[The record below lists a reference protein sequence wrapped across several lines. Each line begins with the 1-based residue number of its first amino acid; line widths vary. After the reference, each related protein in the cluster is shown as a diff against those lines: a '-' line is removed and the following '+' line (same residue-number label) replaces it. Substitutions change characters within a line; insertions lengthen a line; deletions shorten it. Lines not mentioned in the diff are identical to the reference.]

1 MLEILGGI
9 IVSAIMILLSG
20 IKVVKDYNQL
30 VVFRFGKLI
39 ASKGPGVH
47 LVVPFMDQVETVDT
61 RFVTVATRTLEELTQ
76 DNVAIKISAAC
87 LFQIVDVKRTVSRVD
102 DINAAIAELTQSSL
116 RSGVSQYTLRQMVT
130 DSGKLNAFLKE
141 KLEKQAKDW
150 GIKIVAFEIKEIN
163 LPADV
168 KKALL
173 RENLA
178 EAEFI
183 KSEI

>member
-39 ASKGPGVH
+39 DSKGPGVH

-61 RFVTVATRTLEELTQ
+61 RIVTVATPTLEELTQ

-87 LFQIVDVKRTVSRVD
+87 LFQIVDAKRTVSRVD
-102 DINAAIAELTQSSL
+102 DIDVAIAELTQSSL
-116 RSGVSQYTLRQMVT
+116 RSGVSQYSLRQIVT
-130 DSGKLNAFLKE
+130 DRGKLNAFLKE

-178 EAEFI
+178 EAELI

>member
-39 ASKGPGVH
+39 DSKGPGVH
-47 LVVPFMDQVETVDT
+47 LVIPFMDQVETVDT
-61 RFVTVATRTLEELTQ
+61 RIVTVATPTLEELTQ

-87 LFQIVDVKRTVSRVD
+87 LFQVADAKRTVSRVD
-102 DINAAIAELTQSSL
+102 DINVAIAELAQSSL
-116 RSGVSQYTLRQMVT
+116 RSGVSQYTLRQIVT
-130 DSGKLNAFLKE
+130 DRGKLNAFLKE

-150 GIKIVAFEIKEIN
+150 GIKIVTFEIKEIN

-178 EAEFI
+178 EAELI

>member
-39 ASKGPGVH
+39 DSKGPGVH

-61 RFVTVATRTLEELTQ
+61 RIVTVAPAPLEALTQ
-76 DNVAIKISAAC
+76 DHLAIKISAAC
-87 LFQIVDVKRTVSRVD
+87 LFQIVDAKRTISRVD
-102 DINAAIAELTQSSL
+102 DINQAIEELTQTSL
-116 RSGVSQYTLRQMVT
+116 RTAVSQYTLRQIIENQ
-130 DSGKLNAFLKE
+130 SKLNGFLKE
-141 KLEKQAKDW
+141 KLDKQAKDW
-150 GIKIVAFEIKEIN
+150 GIKIVAFEVKEIN
-163 LPADV
+163 LTADV

-173 RENLA
+173 A
-178 EAEFI
+178 EAELV